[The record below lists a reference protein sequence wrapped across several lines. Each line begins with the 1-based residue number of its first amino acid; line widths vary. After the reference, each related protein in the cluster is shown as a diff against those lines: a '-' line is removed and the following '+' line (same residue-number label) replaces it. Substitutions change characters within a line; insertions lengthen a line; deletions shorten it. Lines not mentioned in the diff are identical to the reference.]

1 MSSSPFIRPELSGA
15 SLEALFNQAHAL
27 YASKGIAIIEHNG
40 TRGRF
45 IRRGSEVAMV
55 PTAGGSAPDYYGCIQ
70 GRMVC
75 FDLKR
80 VLTKS
85 GWHLNRKS
93 LHQLH
98 KLQSWARIGQ
108 AVSFFAIEEAR
119 SSRLWFLRVTG
130 EENPFE
136 LPGLRFNV
144 EPRPGLLQVSMNQ
157 EGWFD
162 YLPVLQYHWL
172 KEAQPSE

>member
-15 SLEALFNQAHAL
+15 SLEALFNRAHAI
-27 YASKGIAIIEHNG
+27 YASRGIAIIEHNG

-45 IRRGSEVAMV
+45 VRRGSEVAMV
-55 PTAGGSAPDYYGCIQ
+55 PAAGGSAPDYYGCVQ

-80 VLTKS
+80 VLTKG

-119 SSRLWFLRVTG
+119 SSRLWLLRVTG

-144 EPRPGLLQVSMNQ
+144 GPGAGLLQVEMNP
-157 EGWFD
+157 EGWYD
-162 YLPVLQYHWL
+162 WLAVLVQAWL
-172 KEAQPSE
+172 A